1 MNQIVGVS
9 MLGAVR
15 CPGSVCLLLVI
26 SAVENL
32 TVPASAGPFGPVC
45 LCECLCTVR
54 KYFFFLLKC
63 DNVFFMTSILNSTV
77 IQKIKCY

>member
-1 MNQIVGVS
+1 MCILEEWNKCSPSVSEYCLRNYRMNQIVGVS

-54 KYFFFLLKC
+54 KYFFF
-63 DNVFFMTSILNSTV
+63 
-77 IQKIKCY
+77 Y